1 MNEFLRRITTSL
13 NWFIGFVVVLVFF
26 ILFVWRLVDHDGYN
40 DAINGFMKDLWEM
53 AKFFIALAVI
63 AVAFKLMIFGGK
75 KSGGKGH

>member
-13 NWFIGFVVVLVFF
+13 NWFIGFVVLLVFF